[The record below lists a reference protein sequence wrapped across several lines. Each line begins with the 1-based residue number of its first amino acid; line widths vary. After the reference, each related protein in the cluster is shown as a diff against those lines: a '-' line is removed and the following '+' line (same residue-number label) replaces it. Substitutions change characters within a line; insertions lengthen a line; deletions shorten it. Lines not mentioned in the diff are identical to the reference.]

1 MQKEVSMFRL
11 NLMRSLYLLIC
22 VGLGSEIWS
31 LMFHHKPWGP
41 DAWRC
46 VQPACMR
53 KLLTIHEHHGPD
65 SAALVRR
72 SSGRSARIGL
82 TFKTVANAL
91 VQLE

>member
-22 VGLGSEIWS
+22 VGLGSERWP

-53 KLLTIHEHHGPD
+53 KLLTILNTMVRTQQHWCVDRAAG
-65 SAALVRR
+65 ALV
-72 SSGRSARIGL
+72 SA
-82 TFKTVANAL
+82 
-91 VQLE
+91 